1 MLRPRAL
8 AEYARRG
15 ARCVTVVTL
24 MLEISG
30 PDNALLDEPF
40 ALRARG
46 AGPDAQIVWHARL
59 RDDDGLV
66 FRARADRAEDL
77 PGAWRGKAEHAA
89 LGSLRPLRID
99 VRAEAADGQAAG
111 RTITRRLLADGVR
124 IRRWRDD
131 VRATLYLPAD
141 APVATVLVTGE
152 PAAAAVALLASRG
165 VLVLVLPG
173 GDLGAARERL
183 AAVPGAGTPRIVE
196 AGAVPLP
203 PGAPGGD
210 RGAWETHLSDLRAPG
225 HRSARLSSPAP

>member
-1 MLRPRAL
+1 
-8 AEYARRG
+8 
-15 ARCVTVVTL
+15 

-46 AGPDAQIVWHARL
+46 AGPDAHVVWHARL

-77 PGAWRGKAEHAA
+77 PAAWRGKAEQAA

-99 VRAEAADGQAAG
+99 VRAEAADGQAAS
-111 RTITRRLLADGVR
+111 RTITRRLLGDGVR

-141 APVATVLVTGE
+141 EEPVATVLVTGD
-152 PAAAAVALLASRG
+152 PAAAAVALMASRG

-173 GDLGAARERL
+173 GDLAAARERL
-183 AAVPGAGTPRIVE
+183 AAVPGATTATILEGP
-196 AGAVPLP
+196 AVPIP
-203 PGAPGGD
+203 PGAPGGS
-210 RGAWETHLSDLRAPG
+210 RAAWETHLAELSAPG
-225 HRSARLSSPAP
+225 HTPPRLSSPAP